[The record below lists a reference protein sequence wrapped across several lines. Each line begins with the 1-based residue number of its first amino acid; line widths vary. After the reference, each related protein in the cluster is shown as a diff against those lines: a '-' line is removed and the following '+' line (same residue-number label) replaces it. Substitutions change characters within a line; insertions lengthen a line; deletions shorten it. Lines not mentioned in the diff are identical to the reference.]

1 MFEKFLQEIKNN
13 KSSYFVSFLVINISV
28 TLLLFFAFIY
38 FNLYLF
44 SQKTAQSLAVTIYLK
59 PDLEEKVKLSIQKKI
74 KNLPG
79 IENIKLIK
87 SEQVLA
93 KLQEI
98 FKGTPEILE
107 ELDLQNIP
115 SFIEITFKNPLKD
128 FEKAKP
134 YLKLIEKEE
143 GVLKVRYEEGWLG
156 RINNF
161 AKSIKLLT
169 ILGIG
174 LMIVSLIFLM
184 SITITL
190 ILERQ
195 REEIEI
201 LSLLG
206 ATPGYIAKPKVL
218 VSFFIGISSSLLS
231 LGILL
236 ALKNYLERSL
246 SGLLPFYK
254 THLILFPLKYLIL
267 GVGGIGLFCAL
278 VSWLSVRRYF
288 S

>member
-1 MFEKFLQEIKNN
+1 
-13 KSSYFVSFLVINISV
+13 
-28 TLLLFFAFIY
+28 
-38 FNLYLF
+38 
-44 SQKTAQSLAVTIYLK
+44 
-59 PDLEEKVKLSIQKKI
+59 
-74 KNLPG
+74 LPG

-107 ELDLQNIP
+107 EIDLRNIP

-218 VSFFIGISSSLLS
+218 VS
-231 LGILL
+231 
-236 ALKNYLERSL
+236 
-246 SGLLPFYK
+246 
-254 THLILFPLKYLIL
+254 ILFPLKYLIL